1 MNAYVELVIA
11 FPLLMAMLQFALL
24 GTFGDAISHW
34 FVQRAF
40 SVPFNLSTALAK
52 MIEWALLAICIKY
65 AFLGFNG
72 FIDILVAK
80 GYLPELNVFTRALSI
95 SIAMNLQFGPFLVIA
110 HRYLDNLIVKE
121 NNWSN
126 MDKAL
131 KSLIWFWIPAH
142 TVTFMLPKPYQI
154 GLAAL
159 WSIVLAVILGVYKRQ
174 ALTAQQA
181 QGHAN

>member
-1 MNAYVELVIA
+1 MNNYIELVIA
-11 FPLLMAMLQFALL
+11 FPVLMAMLQFALL
-24 GTFGDAISHW
+24 GTLGDAISHW

-40 SVPFNLSTALAK
+40 SKPFGTVTMFLK
-52 MIEWALLAICIKY
+52 MLEWALLAICIKY

-72 FIDILVAK
+72 FVDILVNK
-80 GYLPELNVFTRALSI
+80 GYLPELNLFTRALAI

-110 HRYLDNLIVKE
+110 HRYLDNIIART
-121 NNWSN
+121 NNWIN
-126 MDKAL
+126 IDKGL

-159 WSIVLAVILGVYKRQ
+159 WSIVLSVILGFYKRQ
-174 ALTAQQA
+174 ALTK
-181 QGHAN
+181 